1 MTASVSSLAQ
11 CSLLILTAA
20 EFFYLLFDKAITDP
34 AKLGHGREGYYFV
47 ENSEHSLYDLCKT
60 IGTALV
66 EAGRADD
73 AEPTLFTAEERAAIF
88 GGDTMAFLQFTNAR
102 CRADRGRRDLGWKPV
117 YTTEELF
124 KVAKKEVELA
134 LQK

>member
-47 ENSEHSLYDLCKT
+47 ENSEHSLYDLCKA

-66 EAGRADD
+66 EAGRAGDLPQ
-73 AEPTLFTAEERAAIF
+73 AHARETAVGVQFESVLQQGLPRAFLALRAGLHRVGHGVECRQRAA
-88 GGDTMAFLQFTNAR
+88 AAR
-102 CRADRGRRDLGWKPV
+102 TDRRVTGVTSGRR
-117 YTTEELF
+117 
-124 KVAKKEVELA
+124 
-134 LQK
+134 